1 MPASVNEICV
11 FEMDFVDA
19 QSLLSPATIGAAIG
33 DCSYAEHDLLSVDA
47 ECQFA

>member
-11 FEMDFVDA
+11 SEMDFVDA
-19 QSLLSPATIGAAIG
+19 QRLLSPATIGGAIG
-33 DCSYAEHDLLSVDA
+33 DYFYAVHDLLSVDA